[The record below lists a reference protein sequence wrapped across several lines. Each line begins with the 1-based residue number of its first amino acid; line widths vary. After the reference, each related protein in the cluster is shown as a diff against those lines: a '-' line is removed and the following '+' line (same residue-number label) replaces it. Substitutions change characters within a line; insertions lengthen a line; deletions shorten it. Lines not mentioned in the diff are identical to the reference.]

1 MVIIPRTMT
10 VIEKVQILS
19 LAGLTKII
27 HIENTFIY
35 STYQYKKKKKK
46 IWHEIELYAHKWL

>member
-35 STYQYKKKKKK
+35 STYQYKK
-46 IWHEIELYAHKWL
+46 EEEDLA

>member
-1 MVIIPRTMT
+1 MT

-35 STYQYKKKKKK
+35 STYQYKKEEED
-46 IWHEIELYAHKWL
+46 WT